1 MLRKTIENYKFFMQ
15 GSLLINYP
23 FFILRKVF
31 WRYLWK
37 RSKDL
42 YWAKKKCKNDIT
54 IYDRK
59 FNKLFNEF
67 IAISVN
73 DITII
78 IYFKLLYLYYFRKF
92 LVENKLGNSLS
103 TPCFNFR
110 NNINIDIEHLPL
122 VLLIQI
128 LMIATVF
135 FGKRNEDMRWTTSK
149 MNKSRIIK
157 RVYEIILFYDFN
169 LQFYFYLSINS

>member
-1 MLRKTIENYKFFMQ
+1 M
-15 GSLLINYP
+15 
-23 FFILRKVF
+23 
-31 WRYLWK
+31 
-37 RSKDL
+37 
-42 YWAKKKCKNDIT
+42 
-54 IYDRK
+54 
-59 FNKLFNEF
+59 
-67 IAISVN
+67 
-73 DITII
+73 II

-92 LVENKLGNSLS
+92 SVENKVGNSLS

-157 RVYEIILFYDFN
+157 RVYEIILFYNYVDFN
-169 LQFYFYLSINS
+169 FQFYFYLSINS